1 MCDFIFGMELQDTE
15 ALYWQLHGGF
25 ITAGLLCIF
34 NFPINDLPL
43 LLQFKLKCSLHMV
56 KQYIIIVKMFGQ
68 TNISKNLTQYV
79 GFLFFFLKIQEKQRR
94 QEEQKKRHLEAAALL
109 SERNADGCVD
119 ERSQAMSWCSRA
131 LLQADQHSLLIRF
144 GCSGNKHDDS
154 VLDL

>member
-15 ALYWQLHGGF
+15 ALYRQLHDGF
-25 ITAGLLCIF
+25 ITAGILCVF
-34 NFPINDLPL
+34 NFPSNDLPL
-43 LLQFKLKCSLHMV
+43 LLQFKL
-56 KQYIIIVKMFGQ
+56 IIIVKMFGQ
-68 TNISKNLTQYV
+68 TSISKNLTQHV

-119 ERSQAMSWCSRA
+119 ERSQAMSWCSTA
-131 LLQADQHSLLIRF
+131 LLQADQHSLLICF